1 MNINIHN
8 NPGTQSQ
15 MIDASFQAN
24 PSKEMEGAKA
34 LQGNDKGL
42 VVSEGSESAPVEAVP
57 PWTLDRNDALGK
69 LVNSVY
75 GFEAPPFPSEIPV

>member
-42 VVSEGSESAPVEAVP
+42 VVSEGTESAPVEDIPLSA
-57 PWTLDRNDALGK
+57 LDRNDAIGK

-75 GFEAPPFPSEIPV
+75 GFEPPPFPSEIPV